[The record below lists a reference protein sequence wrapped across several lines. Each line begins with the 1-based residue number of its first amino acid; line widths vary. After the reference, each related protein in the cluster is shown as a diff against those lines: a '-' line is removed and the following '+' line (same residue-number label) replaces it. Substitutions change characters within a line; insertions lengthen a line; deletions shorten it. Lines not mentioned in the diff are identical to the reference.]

1 MKIRDL
7 LAIESIDVHASAAD
21 KNEIIRKAIDLMEKS
36 GKIAERAPYEEQV
49 YNREKESTT
58 GVGMGI
64 AIPHGRSAA
73 VKQPGL
79 AAMVIPDG
87 VDYDSLDGQ
96 PVNLLFLIAAPE
108 GGNVHL
114 QVLAQLSRM
123 LMNEELSSALK
134 KAQTPEEFLN
144 LLNEA
149 EEALDQPAAEKTA
162 TAEKEPAAGANPD
175 AKQRFL
181 ILWRLRDARREL
193 RIRIWLQSPLRK
205 KLRKWDTGSRWKH
218 ADPAAQKIY

>member
-108 GGNVHL
+108 
-114 QVLAQLSRM
+114 
-123 LMNEELSSALK
+123 
-134 KAQTPEEFLN
+134 
-144 LLNEA
+144 A
-149 EEALDQPAAEKTA
+149 ETFIFRCWPSC
-162 TAEKEPAAGANPD
+162 
-175 AKQRFL
+175 
-181 ILWRLRDARREL
+181 REC
-193 RIRIWLQSPLRK
+193 
-205 KLRKWDTGSRWKH
+205 
-218 ADPAAQKIY
+218 

>member
-7 LAIESIDVHASAAD
+7 LAVESIDVHASAAN

-64 AIPHGRSAA
+64 AIPHGRCAA

-108 GGNVHL
+108 DGNVHL
-114 QVLAQLSRM
+114 EVLAQLSRM
-123 LMNEELSSALK
+123 LMNEDLSSALK
-134 KAQTPEEFLN
+134 KAKTPEEFLD

-149 EEALDQPAAEKTA
+149 EEALDKPAEEEPTAVVEEQAGDTPSASGANVPYIIAVTGCPTGIAHTYMAAEA
-162 TAEKEPAAGANPD
+162 IEKK
-175 AKQRFL
+175 AKEMGYRVKVETLSL
-181 ILWRLRDARREL
+181 IH
-193 RIRIWLQSPLRK
+193 I
-205 KLRKWDTGSRWKH
+205 
-218 ADPAAQKIY
+218 